1 MAKCVFY
8 LCIYTSVIVHARAEA
23 GIFYNPPTGG
33 PIHDYSEDPV
43 YTLEQTVQLRWATSL
58 EYLSLMLWQ
67 NDNSD
72 YEWLQT
78 NLSGV
83 TSYDWVVS
91 TQRNLSDGVV
101 FFFQIRDAT
110 DLEDWDGVFASHY
123 FNISAG
129 TTTTAAIGTSTTT
142 TAVSTSATSIPSV
155 ALTAS
160 AAVTATSASA
170 ETTTP
175 AATTSGSG
183 RGAKIGIGVGV
194 RLGCALLL
202 TIGLAWYWL
211 WRRRKVARRGAM
223 APMDMRSETV
233 PSYELPAFSKDPKYS
248 RASVPAEM
256 EGREEVPYELP
267 S

>member
-1 MAKCVFY
+1 MVKCIFD
-8 LCIYTSVIVHARAEA
+8 LCLLTFLINHVKAEA

-33 PIHDYSEDPV
+33 PIHEYSEDPV

-58 EYLSLMLWQ
+58 EFISLMLWQ

-129 TTTTAAIGTSTTT
+129 TTTTTAIGTSTT
-142 TAVSTSATSIPSV
+142 TAVSTSATTVPSV

-160 AAVTATSASA
+160 AAVTAALAPA

-175 AATTSGSG
+175 AAMSSGSG
-183 RGAKIGIGVGV
+183 TGAKTGIGVGV
-194 RLGCALLL
+194 GLGCALLL
-202 TIGLAWYWL
+202 TIGLTCYWL
-211 WRRRKVARRGAM
+211 WRRRKVARREAL
-223 APMDMRSETV
+223 APMDARGETV
-233 PSYELPAFSKDPKYS
+233 PAYELPAFAKGTKYS

-256 EGREEVPYELP
+256 EGPVEIRYELP

>member
-1 MAKCVFY
+1 MVKCVFY
-8 LCIYTSVIVHARAEA
+8 LCLYTFLINHARAEA

-58 EYLSLMLWQ
+58 QYLSLMLWQ

-129 TTTTAAIGTSTTT
+129 TTTTTAVGTSTT
-142 TAVSTSATSIPSV
+142 TAVSTSATSVPSV

-160 AAVTATSASA
+160 AAVTAASASA

-175 AATTSGSG
+175 AAMTSGSG
-183 RGAKIGIGVGV
+183 TGAKIGVGVGV
-194 RLGCALLL
+194 GLGCALLL
-202 TIGLAWYWL
+202 AIGLAWYLL
-211 WRRRKVARRGAM
+211 WRRRKVASREAM
-223 APMDMRSETV
+223 IPMDTRSEFG
-233 PSYELPAFSKDPKYS
+233 PSHELPAFSKNPKYS

-256 EGREEVPYELP
+256 EGPGEVRYELP